1 MSFVEPP
8 LLVLGGTSLIGRF
21 LLERLGAEGR
31 TFVALSRSPQ
41 PPVPGGDWLVGDLG
55 RELAFPAAEQALSL
69 SPIWLLPPVLPKL
82 AAGGVR
88 RIVAFSSTSVW
99 TKAASSDP
107 GERAVAERLAQ
118 AEAEVVAFC
127 ETRGVA
133 WTVLRPTLI
142 YAEGRDAN
150 VSRLAGLIRRWGVLP
165 LYGAGEGRRQPV
177 HADDLAAGALA
188 ALEAPAAINRAFDL
202 PGGETLTYREMSR
215 RIFLALRRRPRIVSL
230 PPPLWNAA
238 FRLAS
243 PWLPGAGA
251 AMGARMAE
259 DLVFD
264 PQPAQTAFGWN
275 PRPFRPTFA

>member
-1 MSFVEPP
+1 MSFVQPP
-8 LLVLGGTSLIGRF
+8 LLLMGGTSLIGRS
-21 LLERLGAEGR
+21 LLARLGSEGR

-41 PPVPGGDWLVGDLG
+41 PPVSGGNWLVGDLG
-55 RELAFPAAEQALSL
+55 GELALPAAEQALSL
-69 SPIWLLPPVLPKL
+69 SPIWLLPPALPRLL
-82 AAGGVR
+82 AAGVR

-99 TKAASSDP
+99 TKAASPDP
-107 GERAVAERLAQ
+107 DERAVAQRLAR
-118 AEAEVVAFC
+118 AEAEMVEFC
-127 ETRGVA
+127 EAHGVA

-177 HADDLAAGALA
+177 HADDLAVGALA
-188 ALEAPAAINRAFDL
+188 ALEAPAAINRSFDL

-215 RIFLALRRRPRIVSL
+215 RIFLALKRRPRIVSL
-230 PPPLWNAA
+230 PPFLWNAG

-251 AMGARMAE
+251 TMGARMAE

-264 PQPAQTAFGWN
+264 PRPAQAAFGWN